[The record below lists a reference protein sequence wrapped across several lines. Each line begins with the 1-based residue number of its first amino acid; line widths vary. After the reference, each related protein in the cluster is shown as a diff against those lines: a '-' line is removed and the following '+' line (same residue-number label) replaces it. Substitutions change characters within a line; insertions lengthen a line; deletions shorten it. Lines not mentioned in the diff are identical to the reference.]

1 MPAKKIK
8 ESFYHASRGIKSVFK
23 SERNF
28 RMQVFFGALAI
39 ILALYLP
46 VKNWE
51 LILVILMVVLVLLME
66 MVNTVFEYFTDL
78 LKPRLHHYV
87 EAVKDI
93 MAGGVLI
100 SSIAAAVIG
109 LLIFLPYLIK

>member
-1 MPAKKIK
+1 MPKNSIIA
-8 ESFYHASRGIKSVFK
+8 SLYHAARGLKSVFE

-28 RMQVFFGALAI
+28 RIQIFFGICAI
-39 ILALYLP
+39 GLALYLP

-51 LILVILMVVLVLLME
+51 LILVILMVILVLVME

-87 EAVKDI
+87 ELVKDI

-100 SSIAAAVIG
+100 SSIGALIIG
-109 LLIFLPYLIK
+109 LLIFFPYLLK

>member
-1 MPAKKIK
+1 MSTKKIT
-8 ESFYHASRGIKSVFK
+8 ESFYHACRGLQSVFR

-28 RMQVFFGALAI
+28 RFQVLAGVVALA
-39 ILALYLP
+39 LALYLP
-46 VKNWE
+46 LKIWE
-51 LILVILMVVLVLLME
+51 LILVILMVILVLLAE
-66 MVNTVFEYFTDL
+66 IVNTVFEYFTDL

-93 MAGGVLI
+93 MAGGVLVA
-100 SSIAAAVIG
+100 SVGAVVIG